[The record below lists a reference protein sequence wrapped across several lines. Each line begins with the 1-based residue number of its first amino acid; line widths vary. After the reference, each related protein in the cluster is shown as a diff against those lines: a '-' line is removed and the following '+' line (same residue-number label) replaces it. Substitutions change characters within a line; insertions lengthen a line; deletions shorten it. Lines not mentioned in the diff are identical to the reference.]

1 MNVPTDHLL
10 ALAAVLF
17 ALGVLGFLVRKNV
30 IIVLASI
37 ELMLNAANLSFLA
50 ASRHWSQTTLAG
62 QGDPQAGPVFGTRMT
77 AAAGAPAERERAAAA
92 AFGVDLQRFPPPRA
106 VSSELPRISPA
117 LRRS

>member
-1 MNVPTDHLL
+1 MRVPTDHLL
-10 ALAAVLF
+10 ALGAILF

-62 QGDPQAGPVFGTRMT
+62 QGDPSAGPVFAIFVILV
-77 AAAGAPAERERAAAA
+77 AAAEAAVGLALVIALYRLKQTVALDGMAELE
-92 AFGVDLQRFPPPRA
+92 G
-106 VSSELPRISPA
+106 
-117 LRRS
+117 